1 MSQAILPGQSSTPPT
16 NVTIPTIPFTC
27 LKGLHGNCMRHCW
40 GTTTRGDKEPQT
52 EKISNL
58 KATQGPKAPAPHA
71 ATPPEA
77 TPERERCTRYGTM
90 HPIRGTAPDQ
100 KRCIAYGSGVAP
112 QRTRTNAELANRAA
126 PGPIQPEH
134 RTPGE
139 RWAAILRP
147 VDSALPRAHPQDDIA
162 SHRTQ
167 IVVRFAPNTRFRRI
181 SPKWTA
187 L

>member
-1 MSQAILPGQSSTPPT
+1 MNHITNELVKRSHHTNLAPLPLPHTYAAPQMSQAILPGQSSTPPT

-126 PGPIQPEH
+126 PGPHP
-134 RTPGE
+134 
-139 RWAAILRP
+139 A
-147 VDSALPRAHPQDDIA
+147 RA
-162 SHRTQ
+162 
-167 IVVRFAPNTRFRRI
+167 
-181 SPKWTA
+181 
-187 L
+187 